1 MYGILEKL
9 DNDQVNEN
17 LTVELDDIEKK
28 RKQEV
33 GIVERLLSIDFWIR
47 CVIYS
52 KDAEFNHE
60 ITRSTKRVICQ

>member
-33 GIVERLLSIDFWIR
+33 GIVERLLSIDF
-47 CVIYS
+47 
-52 KDAEFNHE
+52 
-60 ITRSTKRVICQ
+60 